1 MNRNNNLPVAEDRR
15 VHLTPVDRAG
25 VQALQDKLDRLLA
38 KARPT
43 KRELIQQHFRD
54 LYPKLE
60 AHLSSGKLLKDI
72 VAAFNELAQ
81 AKVCARTFN
90 EMLEQERCRRDSDG
104 NPVCC
109 VSCGHRLAPTGKDDG
124 SHGQLGDALGAPTKT
139 PE

>member
-1 MNRNNNLPVAEDRR
+1 MNRNNNLPVAEGRR

-90 EMLEQERCRRDSDG
+90 EMLEQERSRRDADG

-109 VSCGHRLAPTGKDDG
+109 VSCGHRLVPTGKDDG
-124 SHGQLGDALGAPTKT
+124 SHGQLGDSPGAPTKI